1 MHSRPA
7 AAAKIQKYLT
17 NKACAPPQESKL
29 EKNGG
34 YKSGLRARA
43 STGDFH
49 SHLRALMMLCR
60 RHAHVRAHGRSGAA
74 ATWRQHH
81 HHHHHHH
88 QRVVPSARRQNQQ
101 HTQIQQTKTRLSAA
115 RNDSDDDFF
124 DTTRS
129 TLGTAQPYRPN
140 DGGRRRQLRNPL
152 AGSSFVQLFT
162 WPFELTV
169 RLLIGNLI
177 IAFPPYRVLVASSVP
192 QFYAPGETRTLV
204 EYLDAMPAEQVD
216 NLVALVANW
225 QCWSRNIGLLGCML
239 SFASFLRDQP
249 AQLSAVSWPGPR
261 QVASSS
267 LLVIAFAAVFV
278 VFLTTV
284 DLASMRLLKWAVAV
298 RSAKTGI
305 FFPAA

>member
-1 MHSRPA
+1 MGVTSR
-7 AAAKIQKYLT
+7 
-17 NKACAPPQESKL
+17 
-29 EKNGG
+29 G
-34 YKSGLRARA
+34 YMARA